1 MEKGFPEYIFSVSR
15 SVQGRRPEVHYP
27 SKASP
32 FLILISPY
40 QALVWMGN
48 YESEALK
55 FLEEE
60 SLCMGSCPALC
71 GMHAS
76 WGSETF
82 GVPVLPFP
90 GKQGGETDSY

>member
-1 MEKGFPEYIFSVSR
+1 MPNSDFSLSGPRWV
-15 SVQGRRPEVHYP
+15 
-27 SKASP
+27 
-32 FLILISPY
+32 
-40 QALVWMGN
+40 GN

-71 GMHAS
+71 GKHAS
-76 WGSETF
+76 WGSKTS

-90 GKQGGETDSY
+90 GSRLETQLFTCQPGEALPLTP